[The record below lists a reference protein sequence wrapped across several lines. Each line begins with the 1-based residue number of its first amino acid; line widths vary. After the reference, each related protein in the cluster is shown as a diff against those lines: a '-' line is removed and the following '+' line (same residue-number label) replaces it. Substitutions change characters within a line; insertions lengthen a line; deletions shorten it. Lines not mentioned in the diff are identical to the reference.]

1 MAEEDV
7 PERASELED
16 ENVEEIREAYPLMD
30 AVARQEGWD
39 DPEMDSYNV
48 KRNGAPRSAALITRP
63 FTRRVGPCGKGAS
76 VSRTPSGR
84 MGISGCG

>member
-1 MAEEDV
+1 MQRVEVHKMAEEDL

-48 KRNGAPRSAALITRP
+48 YELVDKT
-63 FTRRVGPCGKGAS
+63 T
-76 VSRTPSGR
+76 
-84 MGISGCG
+84 